1 MAGILNQDITWKCP
15 SNIAIVKYWGKK
27 GKQLPCNP
35 SVSMTL
41 AEALKTVFL
50 IQPELPHRLL
60 LLVR

>member
-27 GKQLPCNP
+27 GKQLPCNS

-41 AEALKTVFL
+41 AEAVTEVRLETFEKKQGE
-50 IQPELPHRLL
+50 IELE
-60 LLVR
+60 